1 MTGLLAGHTH
11 MDGVRLLLDSTNH
24 VDALL
29 LSAAGIAPG
38 HGNNPAVKLV
48 QYNDSDYTLKDF
60 TEYYMNFWNADKTG
74 TLRDW
79 DAAFCFSSLAPGYDF
94 SSMTMLT
101 WFQKNNKD
109 SINKLVDSIYTDKSK
124 KPERNSFLNE
134 VNSSIY
140 VGYRK

>member
-1 MTGLLAGHTH
+1 
-11 MDGVRLLLDSTNH
+11 
-24 VDALL
+24 
-29 LSAAGIAPG
+29 
-38 HGNNPAVKLV
+38 
-48 QYNDSDYTLKDF
+48 
-60 TEYYMNFWNADKTG
+60 
-74 TLRDW
+74 
-79 DAAFCFSSLAPGYDF
+79 
-94 SSMTMLT
+94 MLT